1 MEFVFTKGCDCAQA
15 RYYVIN
21 AEYSHLSEHLK
32 SKLNALEERKV
43 INLKGAFL
51 KAFDFGDIVEVVVN
65 IADDKGLTFNRYEN
79 LRMAVNSLMKDALSS
94 RYTHISVEIA
104 DLGYSEDVMYGI
116 VGEMVQYNLYKFDR
130 FKSDKKEIAL
140 EKICMTSQKEGE
152 FDRFTQVFQE
162 GMHLGECVNNARF
175 LVDEPANLLYP
186 EVLAN
191 YAVEYG
197 QRYGFEVEIK
207 DVEEIRALNMQA
219 YLAVGESSARKP
231 RLIVMRY
238 MGNPDSGEIFGLVGK
253 GLTYDSGGLSIK
265 PTSGMVTMKCD
276 MGGAAAVIGAISN
289 IALNQMKVNVVAVV
303 AAAENMISASCYKPG
318 DILTTMAGKTVF
330 IGNTDAE
337 GRLTLIDALHYSI
350 EKENVSEIID
360 LATLT
365 GAAIVA
371 VGSMCAALVTNNE
384 SLKNEVLEASK
395 ASGEYMW
402 ELPNWDIYKKMIEH
416 TEADYTNTTAGT
428 GAPGTVTA
436 GLFLGE
442 FVQNK
447 PWVHIDIAGPAHMSK
462 AVNYYNAGASGYGV
476 KTLVKLFKNRLEKT
490 K

>member
-1 MEFVFTKGCDCAQA
+1 MEFIFAKGCDCAQA

-21 AEYSHLSEHLK
+21 ADHSHLSEELRT
-32 SKLNALEERKV
+32 KLNALEERKV
-43 INLKGAFL
+43 INFKSAFL
-51 KAFDFGDIVEVVVN
+51 RAFDFGDVVEVVVN
-65 IADDKGLTFNRYEN
+65 IADDKGIVFNRYEA
-79 LRMAVNSLMKDALSS
+79 LRMAIHSLMKDAISS

-104 DLGYSEDVMYGI
+104 DLGYDEDVIYAI
-116 VGEMVQYNLYKFDR
+116 AGEMVQYNLYKFDR
-130 FKSDKKEIAL
+130 FKSDKKETVL
-140 EKICMTSQKEGE
+140 EKICMISQKEEE
-152 FDRFTQVFQE
+152 FKHFTQIFQE
-162 GMHLGECVNNARF
+162 GMDLGECVNNARF

-186 EVLAN
+186 EILAD
-191 YAVEYG
+191 YVTEYG
-197 QRYGFEVEIK
+197 KKYGFEVEVK

-238 MGNPDSGEIFGLVGK
+238 MGNPDSKEIFGLVGK

-265 PTSGMVTMKCD
+265 PTSGMLTMKCD

-289 IALNQMKVNVVAVV
+289 IALNKQKVNVVGVV
-303 AAAENMISASCYKPG
+303 AAAENMISGSCYKPG

-337 GRLTLIDALHYSI
+337 GRLTLIDALHYII
-350 EKENVSEIID
+350 EKEGVNEVID

-371 VGSMCAALVTNNE
+371 VGSMCSALVTNHE
-384 SLKNEVLEASK
+384 GLKNEVLEASK
-395 ASGEYMW
+395 VSGEYMW

-447 PWVHIDIAGPAHMSK
+447 PWVHIDIAGPAHLSK
-462 AVNYYNAGASGYGV
+462 AVNYYNAGASGHGV
-476 KTLVKLFKNRLEKT
+476 KTLVKLFKNRLEKA
-490 K
+490 